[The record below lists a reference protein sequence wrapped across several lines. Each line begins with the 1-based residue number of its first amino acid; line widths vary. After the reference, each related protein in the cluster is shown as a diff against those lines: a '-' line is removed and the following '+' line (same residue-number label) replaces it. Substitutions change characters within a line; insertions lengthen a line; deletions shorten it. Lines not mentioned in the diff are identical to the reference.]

1 MKKPIQDLNIGYE
14 LLHPTSIIATHCH
27 YQRTVIRGRE
37 NLPKDGAYIIAPCH
51 QNALMEPMAML
62 AVLPS
67 RIVFLARA
75 DIFQKPAARAF
86 LTFLK
91 ILPVYRIRDGK
102 SSLAKNEEIFAK
114 SKQVLLSRV
123 PLCMMAEGRHNDRH
137 QLLPLVKGMFRIAG
151 ETQRELGD
159 TPLYIVPTGID
170 FDHYEH
176 PYSNLVINIGK
187 PIPVQPFMEQ
197 FEADEPVA
205 LNQMRERLAV
215 ALKQQMHHVESKE
228 NYEEVYALCHI
239 LNRSWRKRK
248 HRCNTAWNRF
258 ITRCEIAQHFNKS
271 TNQPSTPP
279 TTQQLNNSTTQ
290 QLNNSTFNPSNN
302 STTQQLNNSTTQPST
317 LPTTQQLN
325 NSTTQPSTPPTN
337 QQLNNSTTQQL
348 NPQPLQLSRTY
359 LDICQRLHLDL
370 HAATDPWH
378 PLWTLTAT
386 AAVAAAVTATAL
398 FQPVREALLWI
409 LLCNPLILIPTHLLV
424 KKLIKDP
431 QFRSSVNY
439 GIRLVLSL
447 LYTIVI
453 TVVMCCTRGIGW
465 GALALAT
472 AVAVARANAIIHP
485 FLRRWLQN
493 LQRGWLHLTHR
504 SDMRQLRQLEKALI
518 DDSVKNDR

>member
-187 PIPVQPFMEQ
+187 PIPVLPFMEQ

-271 TNQPSTPP
+271 TNQPSTP
-279 TTQQLNNSTTQ
+279 
-290 QLNNSTFNPSNN
+290 
-302 STTQQLNNSTTQPST
+302 ST
-317 LPTTQQLN
+317 LPN
-325 NSTTQPSTPPTN
+325 
-337 QQLNNSTTQQL
+337 
-348 NPQPLQLSRTY
+348 LSR
-359 LDICQRLHLDL
+359 HLPTASPRPARRHRPVASAVDADRHGCRGSRCDGDSAL
-370 HAATDPWH
+370 PARARGAAVDTVVQPTHTDSHTSAGQKAHQGPAVPQLGQLRH
-378 PLWTLTAT
+378 PTG
-386 AAVAAAVTATAL
+386 AVAALHHRHHRGDVLHPRHRLGCAGSGNSCGGGTRQRHHPSLPASLAAEPAT
-398 FQPVREALLWI
+398 R
-409 LLCNPLILIPTHLLV
+409 
-424 KKLIKDP
+424 
-431 QFRSSVNY
+431 
-439 GIRLVLSL
+439 
-447 LYTIVI
+447 
-453 TVVMCCTRGIGW
+453 
-465 GALALAT
+465 LAT
-472 AVAVARANAIIHP
+472 PHPPQRHAAVETA
-485 FLRRWLQN
+485 
-493 LQRGWLHLTHR
+493 G
-504 SDMRQLRQLEKALI
+504 E
-518 DDSVKNDR
+518 SVD

>member
-123 PLCMMAEGRHNDRH
+123 PLCLMAEGRHNDRH

-258 ITRCEIAQHFNKS
+258 ITRCEIARHFNAKE
-271 TNQPSTPP
+271 NLGEDPSVR
-279 TTQQLNNSTTQ
+279 NA
-290 QLNNSTFNPSNN
+290 
-302 STTQQLNNSTTQPST
+302 
-317 LPTTQQLN
+317 
-325 NSTTQPSTPPTN
+325 
-337 QQLNNSTTQQL
+337 
-348 NPQPLQLSRTY
+348 REY
-359 LDICQRLHLDL
+359 LDICQRLRLDL

>member
-123 PLCMMAEGRHNDRH
+123 PLCLMAEGRHNDRH

-271 TNQPSTPP
+271 TNQQINKST
-279 TTQQLNNSTTQ
+279 L
-290 QLNNSTFNPSNN
+290 NPS
-302 STTQQLNNSTTQPST
+302 
-317 LPTTQQLN
+317 
-325 NSTTQPSTPPTN
+325 
-337 QQLNNSTTQQL
+337 NNSTTQQL

-386 AAVAAAVTATAL
+386 ASVAAAVTATAL

>member
-123 PLCMMAEGRHNDRH
+123 PLCLMAEGRHNDRH

-271 TNQPSTPP
+271 TNQ
-279 TTQQLNNSTTQ
+279 QI
-290 QLNNSTFNPSNN
+290 
-302 STTQQLNNSTTQPST
+302 
-317 LPTTQQLN
+317 
-325 NSTTQPSTPPTN
+325 
-337 QQLNNSTTQQL
+337 

-398 FQPVREALLWI
+398 FQPVREVLLWI

-504 SDMRQLRQLEKALI
+504 SDMRQLRQLTAE
-518 DDSVKNDR
+518 VRTKN

>member
-187 PIPVQPFMEQ
+187 PIPVLPFMEQ

-271 TNQPSTPP
+271 TNQPSTP
-279 TTQQLNNSTTQ
+279 QTTQ

-317 LPTTQQLN
+317 PPTTQQIN
-325 NSTTQPSTPPTN
+325 KSTN
-337 QQLNNSTTQQL
+337 QQI